1 MLYCTIHNI
10 KIYDKIKH
18 YVPLSSIK
26 KSLAACNLDQDYFL
40 KELRRLA
47 KFFTRCQSC
56 YGLHGIVY
64 EKFKIVAIY
73 SKKKLFIISIL
84 PNNKDFNESEFKSQI
99 LDVLRTF
106 HGEDF
111 HDNLFTIVK
120 ILGEKVFVLIEDWKV
135 TYLDNDRS
143 CFRTL
148 NFTNA
153 S

>member
-1 MLYCTIHNI
+1 MLYSTIHNI
-10 KIYDKIKH
+10 KIYDKITH
-18 YVPLSSIK
+18 YVPSSSIE
-26 KSLAACNLDQDYFL
+26 KSLAACNLYQDYFL

-47 KFFTRCQSC
+47 KFLTRNQFC

-84 PNNKDFNESEFKSQI
+84 KNNKDFSDSEFKSQI
-99 LDVLRTF
+99 LYALKPF
-106 HGEDF
+106 HAEDF

-120 ILGEKVFVLIEDWKV
+120 ILGEKVFVLIEDWVV

-143 CFRTL
+143 CFRIL
-148 NFTNA
+148 NFT
-153 S
+153 SVS